1 MWRVFLK
8 RGEFR
13 GATIG
18 VFEAEG
24 GYPRL
29 FEESPSP
36 QLAAEQTGDNR
47 RFCVLVKFTFRADPL
62 QKAFRGTLLFE
73 VNFTGRRNPRQKC
86 LRGRFVDLVK
96 FTFRADPRQNAFWGR
111 LPS

>member
-18 VFEAEG
+18 VFEVEG

-47 RFCVLVKFTFRADPL
+47 RFCVLVKFTFRGDPR
-62 QKAFRGTLLFE
+62 QKAFWGTLSLK
-73 VNFTGRRNPRQKC
+73 VNFIVNGEQYLSCSGCIPAGIKMTA
-86 LRGRFVDLVK
+86 L
-96 FTFRADPRQNAFWGR
+96 T
-111 LPS
+111 